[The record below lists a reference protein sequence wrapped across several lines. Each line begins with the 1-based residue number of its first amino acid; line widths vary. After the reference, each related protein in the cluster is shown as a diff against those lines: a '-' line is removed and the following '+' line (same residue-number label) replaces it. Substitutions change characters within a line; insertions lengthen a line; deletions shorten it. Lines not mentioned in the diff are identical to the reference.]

1 MSALEYLAP
10 VIAVCATIGFG
21 CLAAAG
27 YNQWKRWPDPRSWQS
42 KYGTVR
48 RRK

>member
-1 MSALEYLAP
+1 VSALEYLAP
-10 VIAVCATIGFG
+10 VIAVCVTVGVLCLG
-21 CLAAAG
+21 LAA
-27 YNQWKRWPDPRSWQS
+27 YQSWREWPDPRSWQS